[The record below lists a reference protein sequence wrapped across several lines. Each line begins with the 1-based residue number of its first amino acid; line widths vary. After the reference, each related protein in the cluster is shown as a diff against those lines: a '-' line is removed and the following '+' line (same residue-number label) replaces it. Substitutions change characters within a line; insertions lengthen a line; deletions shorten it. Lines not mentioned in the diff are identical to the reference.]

1 MSLSTVLQGE
11 IRKTKL
17 ESLIKC
23 CLDDSHKELQTVLQ
37 QGVDGRDESRC
48 AGSCNRAPSSC
59 TGVHQDYI
67 HLSIKALMLCCTLQS
82 LVLDPAMNTC
92 HGLVPVRLRCHKHT
106 QLIHYET
113 RAAFPLCR
121 PFHIEGVTF
130 STCIHRLG
138 MLSRCHVH
146 IHNKSDGNTTSWNP
160 GVIQTG
166 ARTLCRA
173 QALLKFVHGSRQ
185 RLLRVRV
192 LLTHP
197 IRMRHVGACKSI
209 EWLTALERHQH
220 MLSQAS
226 DTLYHNHQ
234 FFSYAIP
241 VPIFD
246 VASALT
252 IRSRGYLPLP
262 ACIGQLD
269 SVPKPPTG
277 RKRVLLETEANALVY
292 RLLHQTQWP
301 PGLTLIEV

>member
-146 IHNKSDGNTTSWNP
+146 IHNKSQMA
-160 GVIQTG
+160 I
-166 ARTLCRA
+166 RH
-173 QALLKFVHGSRQ
+173 HGILASSRQ
-185 RLLRVRV
+185 V
-192 LLTHP
+192 LAHYAGPRHCSSLSMAAVSDCCVSECCSP
-197 IRMRHVGACKSI
+197 IRFGCAMWARA
-209 EWLTALERHQH
+209 R
-220 MLSQAS
+220 AS
-226 DTLYHNHQ
+226 
-234 FFSYAIP
+234 S
-241 VPIFD
+241 
-246 VASALT
+246 
-252 IRSRGYLPLP
+252 G
-262 ACIGQLD
+262 
-269 SVPKPPTG
+269 
-277 RKRVLLETEANALVY
+277 
-292 RLLHQTQWP
+292 
-301 PGLTLIEV
+301 